1 MHKELIFLCLISSC
15 IQNSKL
21 YWIFS
26 QRKLRK
32 LEHFFLSTS
41 KGEDAFMRKDY
52 VNAIRWYTEVS
63 FADSI
68 YISPHNFLPVLLLL
82 LLFFFFYIYIYL
94 NCLTFWLKSQA
105 VDTEAALLSSQ
116 TFLVEAFILTNR
128 SLCWAHLNEGDLAL
142 RDAIGSRMVL
152 PSLPKAHYAEGVAW
166 NLSKVSRSSPSSVFL
181 YHRKKWFVSD
191 HSSSQDFKRAAES
204 FLTGMRL
211 DRKNRQLNDLF
222 RYTDCHSHT
231 VDFLFKIF
239 SP

>member
-1 MHKELIFLCLISSC
+1 
-15 IQNSKL
+15 
-21 YWIFS
+21 
-26 QRKLRK
+26 
-32 LEHFFLSTS
+32 
-41 KGEDAFMRKDY
+41 MRKDY

-82 LLFFFFYIYIYL
+82 LLFIYIYL
-94 NCLTFWLKSQA
+94 NCLTFWLKLQA

-116 TFLVEAFILTNR
+116 TFLAEAFILTNR

-142 RDAIGSRMVL
+142 RDAIASRMVL

-166 NLSKVSRSSPSSVFL
+166 NLSKVGRSSPSSVFL

-222 RYTDCHSHT
+222 RYTDCHSHM

-239 SP
+239 CP